1 MPNWSTYIGKIGY
14 FWRHKWVLVLSSDN
28 SDIMIHSHVIFSPSP
43 PPLQSLFSFPLF
55 FSLLDVYKPAVSH
68 RDLNSRNVLVKTDGS
83 CVISDFGLSMIL
95 TGKRPPGHGDED
107 NSAISEVGKQ
117 QFRLVQSDPTQQNLK
132 QTSDLDNNT
141 WD

>member
-1 MPNWSTYIGKIGY
+1 MY
-14 FWRHKWVLVLSSDN
+14 FSLLS
-28 SDIMIHSHVIFSPSP
+28 HPT
-43 PPLQSLFSFPLF
+43 PLQSFFSFPLF

-95 TGKRPPGHGDED
+95 TGKRPPGHGEED
-107 NSAISEVGKQ
+107 NSAISEVSKQ

-132 QTSDLDNNT
+132 QTNHLDNNT

>member
-1 MPNWSTYIGKIGY
+1 M
-14 FWRHKWVLVLSSDN
+14 LSSGN
-28 SDIMIHSHVIFSPSP
+28 SYIVIDSHVIFSPS
-43 PPLQSLFSFPLF
+43 LLSSHSFPFHLSLSYPFF

-95 TGKRPPGHGDED
+95 TGKRPPGHGEED
-107 NSAISEVGKQ
+107 NSAISEVSKQ
-117 QFRLVQSDPTQQNLK
+117 QFRMVQSDPTQQNLK

-141 WD
+141 SD

>member
-1 MPNWSTYIGKIGY
+1 MIHCYVISSPSLLSHPTP
-14 FWRHKWVLVLSSDN
+14 HSSDT
-28 SDIMIHSHVIFSPSP
+28 
-43 PPLQSLFSFPLF
+43 LFSFPLF

-95 TGKRPPGHGDED
+95 TGKRPPGHGEED
-107 NSAISEVGKQ
+107 NSAISEVSKQ
-117 QFRLVQSDPTQQNLK
+117 LFRLVEFVPAQQNLN

-141 WD
+141 PE